1 MIIAA
6 IRIHSTATLSEAI
19 IKFLRPISNIARKV
33 SLMVRCSQ
41 ASQGLLKDP
50 ASSQKSRH
58 GFLLFLHIFGV

>member
-6 IRIHSTATLSEAI
+6 IRIHSIATLSEAI

-41 ASQGLLKDP
+41 ASQGLLKEP
-50 ASSQKSRH
+50 ASSHKSRQRS
-58 GFLLFLHIFGV
+58 LLFLHIFGV